1 MDERTRQ
8 VRMQQWMKTIQA
20 WSASGQSK
28 NQWCADNGVSLR
40 QFYYWQR
47 IIRQELCDASGPVT
61 DLIAADQSRP
71 CLVDITPRTEI
82 AQPVQAVEAQAIATI
97 RTDRLEIHVPANA
110 SGELLNCI
118 RRIVCHAL

>member
-1 MDERTRQ
+1 MDESTRQ

-28 NQWCADNGVSLR
+28 NQWCANNGVSLR

-47 IIRQELCDASGPVT
+47 IIRQELCETAGPVT
-61 DLIAADQSRP
+61 DLVAADQSRP
-71 CLVDITPRTEI
+71 CLVDITPRAEI
-82 AQPVQAVEAQAIATI
+82 AQPVQAEEAQAIATI
-97 RTDRLEIHVPANA
+97 RTDRLEIQVPANA
-110 SGELLNCI
+110 SRELLDCI